1 MALPKRKRIR
11 LPSAAYSESGRAFS
25 ITIATTSRR
34 PVFEDHEFGLE
45 CIEILA
51 DLRRSFSLRIFAFCL
66 MPDHAHLL
74 LSTSGS
80 IQLPQLIGRWK
91 SLCYQARRRRGQK
104 EPFWQRSFFDH
115 GLRDGEDPR
124 GAGRYI
130 LENPVRAG
138 LVADFHDY
146 ALCGSFEFDL

>member
-1 MALPKRKRIR
+1 MALPKRKSIR
-11 LPSAAYSESGRAFS
+11 LPSAVYSEPNRAFS
-25 ITIATTSRR
+25 ITIATSARR
-34 PVFEDHEFGLE
+34 PVFEDQDFGLE

-51 DLRRSFSLRIFAFCL
+51 NLRRTLSLRVFAFCL

-74 LSTSGS
+74 LSTSER
-80 IQLPQLIGRWK
+80 IRLPEIIGRWK
-91 SLCYQARRRRGQK
+91 SLCYQTRRRRGRK

-124 GAGRYI
+124 TAGRYI

-138 LVADFHDY
+138 LVADFH
-146 ALCGSFEFDL
+146 